1 MALGIMRGQFMF
13 SKSKRKLIL
22 LAILSVLSN
31 ANNVYAE
38 DASVAPVSAS
48 SLPINVA
55 EQGQKKVDTTSEST
69 GGALV
74 SPSKAQSVAK
84 DESKSDQVSK
94 SAESVP
100 TLASSEDIKKEN
112 VADNKEINSATLPNK
127 VEPIAKPKEKAPEPP
142 AVIKNDNLVADA
154 AKDNKPVAASAT
166 KDDFDFDL
174 KMKSIDSVGNKQVSG
189 DKAQNSANIS
199 DADLPKDI
207 QYKVS
212 PMENLGNSV
221 LSQMDSDLFTQMSE
235 IEKSTTLLTLELRRE
250 KIRNEIEAQKAIRQK
265 NADDLERQKAEAELK
280 NLERKKQI
288 EAQVLKEKQIL
299 VDKEKIIEVL
309 RQRKLLNA
317 YMNQMLIN
325 QQEWL
330 KEKEDL
336 YEQLAAAEQ
345 EKKELIE
352 LFKQKI
358 DKVLEASAKN
368 IQTAEAA
375 KANFERIVKGL
386 KARNEQLRKRIEA
399 DAQIIK
405 NAKSSLYLKSQ
416 SIEELKDKNASLA
429 NAART
434 NAATTVEVTAVAPIE
449 DEVED
454 TFKKLSAEY
463 AILGIT
469 GRSGIMSVDVID
481 AKGVPMSL
489 KIGSPLPTGH
499 VVSEIG
505 ADYVK
510 FSRDG
515 RDDYLYVGKTID
527 GVIPTLGLN
536 TDKKN
541 K

>member
-1 MALGIMRGQFMF
+1 MF
-13 SKSKRKLIL
+13 SRNRKRLIL
-22 LAILSVLSN
+22 LAVLSVLSN
-31 ANNVYAE
+31 AGSVYAE
-38 DASVAPVSAS
+38 DASVAPISAS

-55 EQGQKKVDTTSEST
+55 EQGKKAENTDTDKVS
-69 GGALV
+69 GALV
-74 SPSKAQSVAK
+74 SPSQAQAVAVVK
-84 DESKSDQVSK
+84 EESKPAQVSSAVEVK
-94 SAESVP
+94 S
-100 TLASSEDIKKEN
+100 
-112 VADNKEINSATLPNK
+112 
-127 VEPIAKPKEKAPEPP
+127 
-142 AVIKNDNLVADA
+142 DA
-154 AKDNKPVAASAT
+154 AKPVTTEPAAVKAAEPKEEKKVDVAAPSPATEPSKTDTVVKPENNSAENSKQPQAVSASA
-166 KDDFDFDL
+166 KDTEPVLGTNKNDFDFDL
-174 KMKSIDSVGNKQVSG
+174 KMKSIDSVSEQ
-189 DKAQNSANIS
+189 ASAPKGQKDIS
-199 DADLPKDI
+199 SINDADLPKDI
-207 QYKVS
+207 QYKVN

-280 NLERKKQI
+280 NLEKKKQI
-288 EAQVLKEKQIL
+288 EAQVLKEKQLL
-299 VDKEKIIEVL
+299 VDKEKLVEVL

-317 YMNQMLIN
+317 YMNQMLIT

-330 KEKEDL
+330 KEKEAL

-358 DKVLEASAKN
+358 GKVLEASAKN

-416 SIEELKDKNASLA
+416 SIEELKDKNASLT
-429 NAART
+429 NAARASAS
-434 NAATTVEVTAVAPIE
+434 AAIEAAVSEPVEETAE
-449 DEVED
+449 E
-454 TFKKLSAEY
+454 TFKRLSAEY
-463 AILGIT
+463 AILGIA
-469 GRSGIMSVDVID
+469 GRAGVMSVDVID

-489 KIGSPLPTGH
+489 KVGSPLPTGH

-527 GVIPTLGLN
+527 GVVPTLGLN